1 MRLSAGR
8 QDVVSAGHLTSR
20 PLSGVSHRRADC
32 DDGDA
37 GRPSMAISAMTWR
50 DRLDIGVVATSRQSN
65 KTLLAPPSEFL
76 ASQTGTCENTK
87 QACDEIFN
95 PTVHEAKI

>member
-1 MRLSAGR
+1 M
-8 QDVVSAGHLTSR
+8 SAGHLTSR

-65 KTLLAPPSEFL
+65 KTLLAPPKEFPL
-76 ASQTGTCENTK
+76 GQTDNMK

-95 PTVHEAKI
+95 LAVDAHEPSMWVPATI